1 MQDLFSTVSLK
12 IMKTFW
18 HILRKI
24 LQTLEEDKVDNSI
37 YLVIEKKAQ
46 SA

>member
-1 MQDLFSTVSLK
+1 
-12 IMKTFW
+12 MKMFW
-18 HILRKI
+18 HFLRKI

>member
-1 MQDLFSTVSLK
+1 MK
-12 IMKTFW
+12 IMFW
-18 HILRKI
+18 HFLRKI
-24 LQTLEEDKVDNSI
+24 FQTLEENKVDNGI